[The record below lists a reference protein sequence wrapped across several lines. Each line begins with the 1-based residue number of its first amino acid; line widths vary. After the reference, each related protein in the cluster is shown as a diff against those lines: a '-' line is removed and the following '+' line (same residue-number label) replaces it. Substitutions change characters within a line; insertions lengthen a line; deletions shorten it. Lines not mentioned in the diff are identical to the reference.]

1 MEMEN
6 LIQTFEFCTC
16 HNIEISFINSL
27 YESGLID
34 IITIEEISYI
44 PIDQV
49 LQLEKIVH
57 LHYELDIN
65 IEGIEAITHLLARID
80 SMQNNIV
87 LLENRLGLY
96 ESNL

>member
-1 MEMEN
+1 MEN
-6 LIQTFEFCTC
+6 LIQILEFCTC

-34 IITIEEISYI
+34 IITIDETTYI
-44 PIDQV
+44 PMEQM

-65 IEGIEAITHLLARID
+65 IEGIDAITHLLARID